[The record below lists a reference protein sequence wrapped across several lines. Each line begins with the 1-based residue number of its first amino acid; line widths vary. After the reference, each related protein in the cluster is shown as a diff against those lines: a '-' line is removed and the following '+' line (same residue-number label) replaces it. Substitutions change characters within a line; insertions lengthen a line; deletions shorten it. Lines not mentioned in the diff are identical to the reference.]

1 MIDYF
6 MSNDAII
13 RYVGEQVKQM
23 RLNAR
28 LSQRELAE
36 QAGIARS
43 TIVAMETGHGIALD
57 SLISILRVM
66 RKLSVLDAFATE
78 ALVSP
83 LQIARN
89 AGKTPERI
97 YKKRVKKND

>member
-6 MSNDAII
+6 MSNDAIL
-13 RYVGEQVKQM
+13 RYIGAQVKQM

-43 TIVAMETGHGIALD
+43 TIIALETGHSVALD
-57 SLISILRVM
+57 RLVSILRVLQ
-66 RKLSVLDAFATE
+66 KLAVLDAFATE
-78 ALVSP
+78 ALMSP
-83 LQIARN
+83 LQIAKN

-97 YKKRVKKND
+97 YKKRTKNHG